1 MAALNQFLL
10 ISVALIAIGYLIYFM
25 RKPQNRHPMET
36 PEGRAAD
43 QRRTDEVLQAR
54 AEDRNET
61 PQPRFNRS

>member
-10 ISVALIAIGYLIYFM
+10 ISVAVIAIGYLIYYL
-25 RKPQNRHPMET
+25 RKPRNRHPMQT

-43 QRRTDEVLQAR
+43 QRRTDEVLNAR
-54 AEDRNET
+54 AESRSET